1 MMHAM
6 SGIGDRPVIAL
17 SDGILRTLYL
27 PVFDIL
33 RMQFISGDLWGMD
46 SLRPSKYVV

>member
-46 SLRPSKYVV
+46 SLCPSKYVV